1 MGRWG
6 SEKKSMY
13 HVCPPPPQKTLTHA
27 PAMCPPSMISPL
39 PQPSYILPWPHPP
52 PLYRLDLLVLDPLP
66 SPPHQVHHKD
76 LVSERELLV
85 VTTHLKAKEGA
96 AEEQVGRMFVW
107 MFV

>member
-66 SPPHQVHHKD
+66 SPPLQVHLKD